1 MPQSNNAYSFGNIK
15 KKTTVRNG
23 KEYVVWEV
31 RISMGYD
38 PITGKQIQKSVSAKT
53 QKEVREKLK
62 KVLTE
67 LENDTY
73 IEPCKMT
80 VGEWLDIW
88 AKEYLNNIKILT
100 KENYLHQISKHLK
113 PGIGQIKLECL
124 NTLTIQ
130 RLYNSLQTEKGLSA
144 KTIKNI
150 HGVLHMALSQAVDSG
165 YIRKNPSDACKLP
178 KINKSEIVALEPE
191 QMSTLL
197 QKAQEDSYNNLF
209 ITALFTGMRQSEL
222 IGLSWDCVN
231 METGVITVKQ
241 QLQCKDGEYFIS
253 TPKNGKPRV
262 VVPAPLVMEALHQ
275 EKAKQDSYRMAA
287 GSLWSNPHNLVFTD
301 SLGKNL
307 VRRTVVKHFKKI
319 TERSGIDPAF
329 RFHDLRHSYAVA
341 SLQAGDDIKTIQ
353 SNLGHATAAFTL
365 QVYAHV
371 NDSMRQESSAR
382 MQKYYESVIL

>member
-1 MPQSNNAYSFGNIK
+1 MPHSDNAYSFGSIK
-15 KKTTVRNG
+15 KKTTIRKG

-38 PITGKQIQKSVSAKT
+38 PITGKQLQKSVSGKT
-53 QKEVREKLK
+53 QKDVREKLK

-73 IEPCKMT
+73 VEPTKMT
-80 VGEWLDIW
+80 VGEWLDTW
-88 AKEYLNNIKILT
+88 AKEYLNNVKVLT
-100 KENYLHQISKHLK
+100 EENYLNQIANHLK
-113 PGIGQIKLECL
+113 PGIGHVKLECL
-124 NTLTIQ
+124 NTHTIQ

-150 HGVLHMALSQAVDSG
+150 HGVLHQALNQAVDSG
-165 YIRKNPSDACKLP
+165 YIRKNPSEACKLP
-178 KINKSEIVALEPE
+178 KVNKSEIVALEPE

-197 QKAQEDSYNNLF
+197 QQAQSDSYSNLF
-209 ITALFTGMRQSEL
+209 ITALFTGLRQSEL

-231 METGVITVKQ
+231 LETGVITVKQ
-241 QLQCKDGEYFIS
+241 QLQCKDGEYFMS
-253 TPKNGKPRV
+253 TPKNGKPRIM
-262 VVPAPLVMEALHQ
+262 VPAPLVMEALRQ
-275 EKAKQDSYRMAA
+275 EKAKQDAWRSAA
-287 GSLWSNPHNLVFTD
+287 GNLWNNPHNLVFTD

-319 TERSGIDPAF
+319 TQRSGIDQTF

-353 SNLGHATAAFTL
+353 ANLGHATAAFTL

-371 NDSMRQESSAR
+371 NDSMKQESSAR

>member
-1 MPQSNNAYSFGNIK
+1 MPHSNNAYSFGSIK
-15 KKTTVRNG
+15 KKTTIRNG

-38 PITGKQIQKSVSAKT
+38 PITGKQLQKSVSGKT
-53 QKEVREKLK
+53 QKDVREKLK
-62 KVLTE
+62 KVLNE

-73 IEPCKMT
+73 VELCKMT
-80 VGEWLDIW
+80 VGEWLDTW
-88 AKEYLNNIKILT
+88 AKEYLNNVKVLT
-100 KENYLHQISKHLK
+100 EENYLNQISNHLK
-113 PGIGQIKLECL
+113 PGIGHVKLECL
-124 NTLTIQ
+124 NTHTIQ
-130 RLYNSLQTEKGLSA
+130 RLYNSLQAEKRLSA

-150 HGVLHMALSQAVDSG
+150 HGVLHQALSQAVDSG

-178 KINKSEIVALEPE
+178 KVDKSEIVALEPE
-191 QMSTLL
+191 QMSALL
-197 QKAQEDSYNNLF
+197 QQAQSDSYSNLF
-209 ITALFTGMRQSEL
+209 ITALFTGLRQSEL

-231 METGVITVKQ
+231 LEAGVITVKQ
-241 QLQCKDGEYFIS
+241 QLQCKDGEYFMS
-253 TPKNGKPRV
+253 TPKNGKPRIL
-262 VVPAPLVMEALHQ
+262 VPAPLVMEALRQ
-275 EKAKQDSYRMAA
+275 EKTKQDEWRSAA
-287 GSLWSNPHNLVFTD
+287 GNSWNNPHNLVFTD

-319 TERSGIDPAF
+319 TARCGIDPTF

-353 SNLGHATAAFTL
+353 ANLGHATAAFTL

-371 NDSMRQESSAR
+371 NDSMKQESSAR

>member
-1 MPQSNNAYSFGNIK
+1 MPHSNNTYSFGSIK
-15 KKTTVRNG
+15 KKTTIRNG

-38 PITGKQIQKSVSAKT
+38 PITGKQLQKSVSGKT
-53 QKEVREKLK
+53 QKDVREKLK
-62 KVLTE
+62 KVLNE

-73 IEPCKMT
+73 VEPCKMT

-88 AKEYLNNIKILT
+88 AKEYLNNVKVLT
-100 KENYLHQISKHLK
+100 EENYLNQISNHLK
-113 PGIGQIKLECL
+113 PGIGHVKLECL
-124 NTLTIQ
+124 NTHTIQ
-130 RLYNSLQTEKGLSA
+130 RLYNGLQAEKGLSA

-150 HGVLHMALSQAVDSG
+150 HGVLHQALSQAVDSG
-165 YIRKNPSDACKLP
+165 YIRKNPSEACKLP
-178 KINKSEIVALEPE
+178 KVDKSEIVALEPE

-197 QKAQEDSYNNLF
+197 QQAQSDSYSNLF
-209 ITALFTGMRQSEL
+209 ITALFTGLRQSEL

-231 METGVITVKQ
+231 LETGVITVKQ
-241 QLQCKDGEYFIS
+241 QLQCKDGEYFMS
-253 TPKNGKPRV
+253 TPKNGKPRIM
-262 VVPAPLVMEALHQ
+262 VPAPLVMEALRQ
-275 EKAKQDSYRMAA
+275 EKAKQDEWRSTA
-287 GSLWSNPHNLVFTD
+287 GNLWNNPHNLVFTD

-319 TERSGIDPAF
+319 TARCGIDPTF

-353 SNLGHATAAFTL
+353 ANLGHATAAFTL

-371 NDSMRQESSAR
+371 NDSMKQESSAR